1 MHPLKTR
8 VSIFGTALLVGFAA
22 LGFSRPARASATFP
36 PEVQKALEAEFGK
49 AFCTPQCTFCH
60 MTNAGGAGTL
70 NPFALN
76 VRSKVGLNAGLAVRI
91 APALTTYFQMYAT
104 TIDSDGDGTNDREAI
119 VAGLQPGGNGVICG
133 DIEYGCGASVASA
146 KPPVDGL
153 GLFSAGLAAVGLA
166 VLRRRQR
173 AR

>member
-8 VSIFGTALLVGFAA
+8 VSIFGTALLFGLAA
-22 LGFSRPARASATFP
+22 LGFSREAHASAKFP
-36 PEVQKALEAEFGK
+36 PEVQKVLEAEFGK

-70 NPFALN
+70 NPF
-76 VRSKVGLNAGLAVRI
+76 GLNAQSKAGLGPVVTGRVV
-91 APALTTYFQMYAT
+91 PALTTYFQMYAAT
-104 TIDSDGDGTNDREAI
+104 TDSDGDGTNDRDAV

-146 KPPVDGL
+146 KPTVDGL